1 MTEDF
6 RWLAARRLGDAQA
19 LLADERWSG
28 AYYLAGYAIECSLKA
43 CILKQ
48 IARWRMP
55 DKKLVQDSHT
65 HDLVD
70 LVKIAGLEGDRAA
83 RAQKHPS
90 FGANWNVVRDWN
102 ETSRY
107 ETRSKGDAQ
116 DLIAAIS
123 QPRMGVMA
131 WTKKYW

>member
-1 MTEDF
+1 L
-6 RWLAARRLGDAQA
+6 LAAGQLSR
-19 LLADERWSG
+19 

-55 DKKLVQDSHT
+55 DKKLVLDSHT

-70 LVKIAGLEGDRAA
+70 LVKIAGLEADRAA
-83 RAQKHPS
+83 RAHKHPS

-107 ETRSKGDAQ
+107 ETRSTGDAQ

-131 WTKKYW
+131 WTKTHW